1 MVFIYKDPFTC
12 FTLLYKGEWKL
23 TITKFRNIDIL
34 IFTVISVII
43 DFVLARYGLFGLRMY
58 ISLVLPISL
67 IVIVRWRK
75 WGLIS
80 LLAIAISHIFGYWDN
95 HILVIMA
102 HIISLSV
109 IALAVFLVPKL
120 YWRNKSFA
128 NLALI
133 YLILYLPMIFIE
145 WALLLLFGREVSI
158 TNILLN
164 HSVNFF
170 LGLFILFLV
179 YLQKDLVVDM
189 KKYFINKEKEK
200 SIYGEENYQD

>member
-1 MVFIYKDPFTC
+1 M
-12 FTLLYKGEWKL
+12 

-34 IFTVISVII
+34 IFTLISVII

-58 ISLVLPISL
+58 ISLALPISL
-67 IVIVRWRK
+67 IVIIRWRK

-95 HILVIMA
+95 HILVIIA
-102 HIISLSV
+102 HTISLSV
-109 IALAVFLVPKL
+109 IALAVLLAPKL

-128 NLALI
+128 NLVLI
-133 YLILYLPMIFIE
+133 YLIIYLPMIIIE
-145 WALLLLFGREVSI
+145 WALLLLFGREVLI